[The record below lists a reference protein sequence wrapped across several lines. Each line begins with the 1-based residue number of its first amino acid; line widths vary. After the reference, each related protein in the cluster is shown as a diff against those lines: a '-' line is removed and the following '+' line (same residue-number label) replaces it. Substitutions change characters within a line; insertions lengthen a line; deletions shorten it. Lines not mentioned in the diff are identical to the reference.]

1 MSEADRRKLLA
12 AGEAPGQDGGGDSA
26 PARRAASVQFR
37 AQEAVAGEADL
48 LDPANQSL
56 AAALKITY
64 RLVLAAMGVIGGLYA
79 LSGFKT
85 VREGERAI
93 RVVFGARTEG
103 NIEPGFRASFP
114 FPIGNL
120 ITVNVGANTV
130 ALDTAFWP
138 FIPDNQRNAP
148 IEQLTKSPALDPT
161 NDGSL
166 LTADGNIAHTRWT
179 FTYRREDP
187 SAVITR
193 IKGDGK
199 TNEGFEDEIVSY
211 AVRRGVIQAVAT
223 TTIDDLLKQ
232 ASGEDGTVAARAKA
246 AAQTTLDR
254 IGSGLRLD
262 TLKLEAKMPP
272 LFVQDSFRR
281 VQAAESEAARK
292 REEAETEARRLL
304 TARAGDA
311 AQPLV
316 NLIAEYERTV
326 ALGKPAAEQEAVLAR
341 VDALLEGR
349 PVEIGGRTVEAR
361 AAGDVAQMM
370 STARQ
375 YRSEVVSRRS
385 AELSRFSAMLEQYR
399 SNPLV
404 TVHTAWLDAYQA
416 FLSRDTVELAL
427 NPSTTGVL
435 DISINRDPNIERERQ
450 QAAALRQAEE
460 ARDRRTRE
468 LMRER
473 FQTQTGATASE

>member
-1 MSEADRRKLLA
+1 MSELDRRIVLA
-12 AGEAPGQDGGGDSA
+12 DGAGGGDSGGGDSA

-93 RVVFGARTEG
+93 RIVFGARTEG

-120 ITVNVGANTV
+120 ITVNVSPNTV
-130 ALDTAFWP
+130 GIDTAFWP
-138 FIPDNQRNAP
+138 FIPEQQKNTP
-148 IEQLTKSPALDPT
+148 IEQLTKAPSLDPI

-179 FTYRREDP
+179 FTFRREDP
-187 SAVITR
+187 TAVMTK

-199 TNEGFEDEIVSY
+199 STEGFEDEIVSY

-232 ASGEDGTVAARAKA
+232 APGEDGTVASRAKG
-246 AAQTTLDR
+246 AAQATLDR
-254 IGSGLRLD
+254 IGSGLRID

-281 VQAAESEAARK
+281 VQAAESEAAKK

-326 ALGKPAAEQEAVLAR
+326 ALGKPVAEQEAVLAR

-349 PVEIGGRTVEAR
+349 AVEINGRTVEAR

-370 STARQ
+370 STAGQ

-385 AELSRFSAMLEQYR
+385 AELSRFNAMLEQYR

-404 TVHTAWLDAYQA
+404 TIHTAWLDAYQA
-416 FLSRDTVELAL
+416 FLSRETVELAL
-427 NPSTTGVL
+427 NPATTGVL

-450 QAAALRQAEE
+450 QAAAMRQAEDT
-460 ARDRRTRE
+460 RDRRTRE

-473 FQTQTGATASE
+473 FQTQTGAPASE